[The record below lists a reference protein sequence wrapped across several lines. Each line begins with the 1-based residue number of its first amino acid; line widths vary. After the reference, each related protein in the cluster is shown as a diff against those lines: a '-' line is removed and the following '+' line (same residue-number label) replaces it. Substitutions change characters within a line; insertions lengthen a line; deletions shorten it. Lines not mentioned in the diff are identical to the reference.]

1 MNEVSD
7 YIVVVEVTNA
17 TEFERRVK
25 MAIKEGFQPIGGV
38 SITFQPGGIVYA
50 QAMGK

>member
-1 MNEVSD
+1 M
-7 YIVVVEVTNA
+7 VVEVTNA

-25 MAIKEGFQPIGGV
+25 VAMNEGFQPIGGV
-38 SITFQPGGIVYA
+38 AITWQPGGMVYA

>member
-1 MNEVSD
+1 MNRITD
-7 YIVVVEVTNA
+7 YIVVVELTNS

-25 MAIKEGFQPIGGV
+25 VAMSEGFEPIGGV
-38 SITFQPGGIVYA
+38 SITWQPGGLVYA